1 VTNQIDELIAR
12 GEIGG
17 RTVRILET
25 GEVDC
30 HAYPVAPLAPGHVR
44 VRTVTSAIS
53 PGTEMTYLGAGAT
66 NPYLHKRWDAD
77 LRLFV
82 AGKPSVDYPIV
93 FGYRAAGKVVE
104 SAAAAVPVGTRIYGK
119 WRHTELVALPVD
131 AALDQRIPDPL
142 SFDDAVDLAQ
152 MAPIGMNAIAYA
164 GDELGGMPT
173 VVFGAGPV
181 GLIVAQLA
189 AASGASA
196 VHVVDRLASRLAIAK
211 TCGLDTLLSADGVD
225 VAREL
230 KLRLGAEGIAIVF
243 ECTGSTRALQEA
255 IRTVRRRG
263 RVVAVG
269 FYQGE
274 AAGLFLGDEFH
285 HNGVEI
291 RSAQIGNIHPA
302 WSLALLRARV
312 IEMAVSGRVALG
324 SLPRVTFPVEKA
336 AEAFASIKNPDAVL
350 QAALAYE
357 ETARSGKTRL

>member
-1 VTNQIDELIAR
+1 MTTEIDELIAR
-12 GEIGG
+12 GALGG
-17 RTVRILET
+17 RTVRILES

-30 HAYPVAPLAPGHVR
+30 HEYPVAPLAPEHVR

-53 PGTEMTYLGAGAT
+53 PGTEMTYIGAGAT
-66 NPYLHKRWDAD
+66 NPYLHKRWDPD
-77 LRLFV
+77 LRVFV
-82 AGKPSVDYPIV
+82 PGRPSVEYPIV
-93 FGYRAAGKVVE
+93 FGYRAAGKVTE
-104 SAAAAVPVGTRIYGK
+104 SAVAAVPVGTRIYGK
-119 WRHTELVALPVD
+119 WRHTELVALPADV
-131 AALDQRIPDPL
+131 AGDQRIPDGL
-142 SFDDAVDLAQ
+142 SFDDGVDLAQ

-164 GDELGGMPT
+164 GEELRGTPT

-196 VHVVDRLASRLAIAK
+196 VHVVDRLASRLQIAK
-211 TCGLDTLLSADGVD
+211 TCRLDTLLSADGVD

-230 KLRLGAEGIAIVF
+230 KLRLGAEGIAVVF

-274 AAGLFLGDEFH
+274 AAGLYLGDEFH

-302 WSLALLRARV
+302 WSMATLRARV
-312 IEMAVSGRVALG
+312 IELAASGHLILG
-324 SLPRVTFPVEKA
+324 DLPRVTFPVEKA
-336 AEAFASIKNPDAVL
+336 AEAFAAVTKPASVL
-350 QAALAYE
+350 QAALAY
-357 ETARSGKTRL
+357 

>member
-1 VTNQIDELIAR
+1 MNPRHIEELIAR

-17 RTVRILET
+17 RTVRILES

-30 HAYPVAPLAPGHVR
+30 HEYPVAQLAPAHVR
-44 VRTVTSAIS
+44 VRTVRSAIS
-53 PGTEMTYLGAGAT
+53 PGTEMTYVGTGAT
-66 NPYLHKRWDAD
+66 NPFLKKRWDAD
-77 LRLFV
+77 LRIFV
-82 AGKPSVDYPIV
+82 AGNPSVEYPIV
-93 FGYRAAGKVVE
+93 FGYRAAGNVVE
-104 SAAAAVPVGTRIYGK
+104 SAGSAVPVGTRVYGK
-119 WRHTELVALPVD
+119 WRHTELVALPIDV
-131 AALDQRIPDPL
+131 AVDQRIPDGL
-142 SFDDAVDLAQ
+142 SFDDGVDLGQ

-164 GDELGGMPT
+164 GEELRGTPA
-173 VVFGAGPV
+173 VVFGAGPI

-196 VHVVDRLASRLAIAK
+196 VHVVDRLASRVEIAK
-211 TCGLDTLLSADGVD
+211 TCGLDTLHSPEGVD

-230 KLRLGAEGIAIVF
+230 KLRLGADVIAVVF

-291 RSAQIGNIHPA
+291 RSAQIGNIHPD
-302 WSLALLRARV
+302 WSMATLRARV
-312 IEMAVSGRVALG
+312 IELALG
-324 SLPRVTFPVEKA
+324 GSLALGGLPRVTLPVEKA
-336 AEAFASIKNPDAVL
+336 AEAFAAMKKPDTVL
-350 QAALAYE
+350 QAALAY
-357 ETARSGKTRL
+357 

>member
-1 VTNQIDELIAR
+1 
-12 GEIGG
+12 
-17 RTVRILET
+17 VRILES

-30 HAYPVAPLAPGHVR
+30 HEYPVAPLASGYVR

-53 PGTEMTYLGAGAT
+53 PGTEMTYIGAGAT
-66 NPYLHKRWDAD
+66 NPYLHKRWDPS
-77 LRLFV
+77 LRIFV
-82 AGKPSVDYPIV
+82 AGRPSVEYPIV
-93 FGYRAAGKVVE
+93 FGYRAAGKVVK
-104 SAAAAVPVGTRIYGK
+104 SADTSVPVGTRVYGK
-119 WRHTELVALPVD
+119 WRHTELVAL
-131 AALDQRIPDPL
+131 AADVASAQRIPDAL
-142 SFDDAVDLAQ
+142 SFDDGVDLAQ

-164 GDELGGMPT
+164 GDELRGTPA

-196 VHVVDRLASRLAIAK
+196 VYVVDRIASRLEIAESR
-211 TCGLDTLLSADGVD
+211 GLDTLLSAEGVD
-225 VAREL
+225 VARGL
-230 KLRLGAEGIAIVF
+230 KLRLGAEGVAVVF
-243 ECTGSTRALQEA
+243 ECTGSARALHDA

-302 WSLALLRARV
+302 WSMALLRARV
-312 IEMAVSGRVALG
+312 IELALAGRIALG
-324 SLPRVTFPVEKA
+324 RLPRVMFPVEKA
-336 AEAFASIKNPDAVL
+336 ADAFAAVRKPETVL
-350 QAALAYE
+350 QAALAY
-357 ETARSGKTRL
+357 

>member
-1 VTNQIDELIAR
+1 VTTQIDELVAR

-30 HAYPVAPLAPGHVR
+30 HEYPVAALPPGHVR
-44 VRTVTSAIS
+44 VKTVKSAIS
-53 PGTEMTYLGAGAT
+53 PGTEMTYLGTGAT

-77 LRLFV
+77 LRIFV
-82 AGKPSVDYPIV
+82 PGKRSVEYPIV
-93 FGYRAAGKVVE
+93 FGYRAAGEVVE
-104 SAAAAVPVGTRIYGK
+104 SGEPTVPRGTPVYGK
-119 WRHTELVALPVD
+119 WRHTEFVSLPAEVA
-131 AALDQRIPDPL
+131 ADQRIPVGV
-142 SFDDAVDLAQ
+142 SVDDAVDLGQ

-164 GDELGGMPT
+164 GDELRGVPA

-189 AASGASA
+189 AASGAVE
-196 VHVVDRLASRLAIAK
+196 VHVVDRLASRLEVAR
-211 TCGLDTLLSADGVD
+211 TCALETLLAAEGVD

-230 KLRLGAEGIAIVF
+230 KLRLGAESVAVAF

-274 AAGLFLGDEFH
+274 ATGLFLGDEFH

-291 RSAQIGNIHPA
+291 RSAQIGNIHPDRTLA
-302 WSLALLRARV
+302 ELRREVLALLLD
-312 IEMAVSGRVALG
+312 GRLALG
-324 SLPRVTFPVEKA
+324 GLPRRTFPVEEVDK
-336 AEAFASIKNPDAVL
+336 AFAVVRTPA
-350 QAALAYE
+350 AALQVALTY
-357 ETARSGKTRL
+357 

>member
-1 VTNQIDELIAR
+1 VTTEIDELIAR
-12 GEIGG
+12 GAIGG
-17 RTVRILET
+17 RTVRILES
-25 GEVDC
+25 GDVDC
-30 HAYPVAPLAPGHVR
+30 HEYPAAPLPPGHVR

-53 PGTEMTYLGAGAT
+53 PGTEMTYIGAGAT
-66 NPYLHKRWDAD
+66 NPYLHKRWDPD
-77 LRLFV
+77 LRIFV
-82 AGKPSVDYPIV
+82 AGRPSVGYPIV
-93 FGYRAAGKVVE
+93 FGYRASGNVVE
-104 SAAAAVPVGTRIYGK
+104 STATAVPVGTRVYGK
-119 WRHTELVALPVD
+119 WRHTELVAL
-131 AALDQRIPDPL
+131 AADVAAEQRIPDGL
-142 SFDDAVDLAQ
+142 SFDDAVDLGQ
-152 MAPIGMNAIAYA
+152 MAPIAMNAVAYA
-164 GDELGGMPT
+164 GEELRGTPT

-196 VHVVDRLASRLAIAK
+196 VHVVDRFASRLEIAK
-211 TCGLDTLLSADGVD
+211 TCRLDTLLSADGVD

-230 KLRLGAEGIAIVF
+230 KRRLGAEGIAVVF

-302 WSLALLRARV
+302 WSTALLRARV
-312 IEMAVSGRVALG
+312 IEFAVAGRVALG
-324 SLPRVTFPVEKA
+324 GLPRVTFPVEKA
-336 AEAFASIKNPDAVL
+336 ADAFAAIKNPEAVL
-350 QAALAYE
+350 QAAFAY
-357 ETARSGKTRL
+357 

>member
-1 VTNQIDELIAR
+1 VTAEIEGLIAR

-17 RTVRILET
+17 RTVRILES

-30 HAYPVAPLAPGHVR
+30 HEYPVAPLAPGHVR

-53 PGTEMTYLGAGAT
+53 PGTEMTYVGAGAT
-66 NPYLHKRWDAD
+66 NPYLHKRWDPD
-77 LRLFV
+77 LRVFV
-82 AGKPSVDYPIV
+82 PGRPSVEYPIV
-93 FGYRAAGKVVE
+93 FGYRAAGKVTE
-104 SAAAAVPVGTRIYGK
+104 SAVPAVPVGTRIYGK
-119 WRHTELVALPVD
+119 WRHTELVALPADV
-131 AALDQRIPDPL
+131 AGDQRIPDGL
-142 SFDDAVDLAQ
+142 SFDDGVDLAQ

-164 GDELGGMPT
+164 GEELRGTPT

-196 VHVVDRLASRLAIAK
+196 VHVVDRLASRLQIAK
-211 TCGLDTLLSADGVD
+211 TCRLDTLLSADGVD

-230 KLRLGAEGIAIVF
+230 KRRLGAEGIAVVF

-291 RSAQIGNIHPA
+291 RSAQIGNIHPT
-302 WSLALLRARV
+302 WSMATLRARV
-312 IEMAVSGRVALG
+312 IELAASGHLILG
-324 SLPRVTFPVEKA
+324 DLPRVTFPVERA
-336 AEAFASIKNPDAVL
+336 AEAFAAVTKPASVL
-350 QAALAYE
+350 QAALGY
-357 ETARSGKTRL
+357 

>member
-1 VTNQIDELIAR
+1 VTSPIDDLIAR

-17 RTVRILET
+17 RTVRILEN

-30 HAYPVAPLAPGHVR
+30 HEYPVAPLAPGHVR
-44 VRTVTSAIS
+44 VRTVSSAIS
-53 PGTEMTYLGAGAT
+53 PGTEMTYIGAGAT
-66 NPYLHKRWDAD
+66 NPYLHKRWDPE
-77 LRLFV
+77 LRVFLP
-82 AGKPSVDYPIV
+82 GKPSVEYPIV
-93 FGYRAAGKVVE
+93 FGYRAAGRVVD
-104 SAAAAVPVGTRIYGK
+104 SATPAAPVGTRVYGK
-119 WRHTELVALPVD
+119 WRHTELVALPADVAID
-131 AALDQRIPDPL
+131 ERVPDGL
-142 SFDDAVDLAQ
+142 TFEDAVDLGQ

-164 GDELGGMPT
+164 GEELHGTPT
-173 VVFGAGPV
+173 VIFGAGPV

-196 VHVVDRLASRLAIAK
+196 VHVVDRLASRLEIAK
-211 TCGLDTLLSADGVD
+211 TCRLETLLSADGVD

-230 KLRLGAEGIAIVF
+230 KRRLGAEGIAVVF

-263 RVVAVG
+263 RVIAVG

-302 WSLALLRARV
+302 WSMSSLRARV
-312 IEMAVSGRVALG
+312 IELALG
-324 SLPRVTFPVEKA
+324 GHLTLGGLPRVTFPVEKA
-336 AEAFASIKNPDAVL
+336 ADAFAAVKRPEMVL
-350 QAALAYE
+350 QAALAY
-357 ETARSGKTRL
+357 

>member
-1 VTNQIDELIAR
+1 MN
-12 GEIGG
+12 
-17 RTVRILET
+17 
-25 GEVDC
+25 
-30 HAYPVAPLAPGHVR
+30 
-44 VRTVTSAIS
+44 SAIS
-53 PGTEMTYLGAGAT
+53 PGTEMTYIGAGAT
-66 NPYLHKRWDAD
+66 NPFLKKRWDPD

-82 AGKPSVDYPIV
+82 AGSPSVEYPIV

-104 SAAAAVPVGTRIYGK
+104 SAAPAVPVGTRIYGK
-119 WRHTELVALPVD
+119 WRHTELVALAVEV
-131 AALDQRIPDPL
+131 AVEQRVPDGL
-142 SFDDAVDLAQ
+142 TFDDAVDLGQ
-152 MAPIGMNAIAYA
+152 MAPIAMNAIAYA
-164 GDELGGMPT
+164 GDELRGTPA

-181 GLIVAQLA
+181 GLIVAQIA

-196 VHVVDRLASRLAIAK
+196 VHVVDRIASRLEVARSR
-211 TCGLDTLLSADGVD
+211 GLETLLSADGVD

-230 KLRLGAEGIAIVF
+230 KLRLGAEGVAVVF

-302 WSLALLRARV
+302 WSMALLRARV
-312 IEMAVSGRVALG
+312 IELALAGRLALG

-336 AEAFASIKNPDAVL
+336 AEAFAAIKKPDTVL
-350 QAALAYE
+350 QAALAY
-357 ETARSGKTRL
+357 

>member
-1 VTNQIDELIAR
+1 LTPRHIEDLVAR

-17 RTVRILET
+17 RTVRILEG

-30 HAYPVAPLAPGHVR
+30 HQYRVAPLLQGHVR

-53 PGTEMTYLGAGAT
+53 PGTEMTYVGSGAT
-66 NPYLHKRWDAD
+66 NPYLHKRWHPD
-77 LRLFV
+77 LRVFV
-82 AGKPSVDYPIV
+82 AGTPSVEYPIV
-93 FGYRAAGKVVE
+93 FGYRAAGRVVE
-104 SAAAAVPVGTRIYGK
+104 SAAQAAPVGTVVYGK
-119 WRHTELVALPVD
+119 WRHTEFVALPVD
-131 AALDQRIPDPL
+131 VVVEQRVPEGL
-142 SFDDAVDLAQ
+142 TFDDAVDLAQ

-164 GDELGGMPT
+164 GEELRGTPA

-196 VHVVDRLASRLAIAK
+196 VHVVDRVASRLTIAK
-211 TCGLDTLLSADGVD
+211 AHGLDTLLSADGVD

-230 KLRLGAEGIAIVF
+230 KQRLGAEGVAVSF

-274 AAGLFLGDEFH
+274 AGGLFLGDEFH

-291 RSAQIGNIHPA
+291 RSAQIGNIHPG
-302 WSLALLRARV
+302 WSMATLRARV
-312 IEMAVSGRVALG
+312 IELALSGRLALG
-324 SLPRVTFPVEKA
+324 RLPRVTFPVDNA
-336 AEAFASIKNPDAVL
+336 ADAFAAIKKPDTVL
-350 QAALAYE
+350 QAALAY
-357 ETARSGKTRL
+357 

>member
-1 VTNQIDELIAR
+1 LTTQIDGLIAR

-30 HAYPVAPLAPGHVR
+30 HEYPVGPLAPGHVR

-53 PGTEMTYLGAGAT
+53 PGTEMTYVGAGAT
-66 NPYLHKRWDAD
+66 NPFLKKRWDPD
-77 LRLFV
+77 LRIFV
-82 AGKPSVDYPIV
+82 PGAPSVEYPIV
-93 FGYRAAGKVVE
+93 FGYRAAGEVIE
-104 SAAAAVPVGTRIYGK
+104 SAVSAVPVGARVYGK
-119 WRHTELVALPVD
+119 WRHTELVAVASD
-131 AALDQRIPDPL
+131 VAAEQRIPDAL
-142 SFDDAVDLAQ
+142 SFDDGVDLGQ
-152 MAPIGMNAIAYA
+152 MAPIGMNAIAYG
-164 GDELGGMPT
+164 GDELRGTPT

-196 VHVVDRLASRLAIAK
+196 VHVVDRLASRLEIARS
-211 TCGLDTLLSADGVD
+211 CGLETLLSADGVD

-230 KLRLGAEGIAIVF
+230 KLRLGGEAIAVVF
-243 ECTGSTRALQEA
+243 ECTGSAHALQEA
-255 IRTVRRRG
+255 IRTARRRG

-274 AAGLFLGDEFH
+274 ASGLFLGDEFH

-302 WSLALLRARV
+302 WSMAMLRARV
-312 IEMAVSGRVALG
+312 IELAANGRLTLG
-324 SLPRVTFPVEKA
+324 RLPRVTFPIEKA
-336 AEAFASIKNPDAVL
+336 AEAFAATRRPDTVL
-350 QAALAYE
+350 QAALAY
-357 ETARSGKTRL
+357 G

>member
-1 VTNQIDELIAR
+1 MTSPIDDLIAR

-17 RTVRILET
+17 RTVRILEN

-30 HAYPVAPLAPGHVR
+30 HEYPVAPLAPGHVR
-44 VRTVTSAIS
+44 VRTVSSAIS
-53 PGTEMTYLGAGAT
+53 PGTEMTYIGAGAT
-66 NPYLHKRWDAD
+66 NPYLHKRWDPE
-77 LRLFV
+77 LRVFLP
-82 AGKPSVDYPIV
+82 GKPSVEYPIV
-93 FGYRAAGKVVE
+93 FGYRAAGRVVD
-104 SAAAAVPVGTRIYGK
+104 SATPAAPVGTRVYGK
-119 WRHTELVALPVD
+119 WRHTELVALPADVAID
-131 AALDQRIPDPL
+131 ERVPDGL
-142 SFDDAVDLAQ
+142 TFEDAVDLGQ

-164 GDELGGMPT
+164 GEELHGTPT
-173 VVFGAGPV
+173 VIFGAGPV

-196 VHVVDRLASRLAIAK
+196 VHVVDRLASRLEIAK
-211 TCGLDTLLSADGVD
+211 TCRLETLLSADGVD

-230 KLRLGAEGIAIVF
+230 KRRLGAEGIAVVF

-263 RVVAVG
+263 RVIAVG

-302 WSLALLRARV
+302 WSMSSLRARV
-312 IEMAVSGRVALG
+312 IELALG
-324 SLPRVTFPVEKA
+324 GHLTLGGLPRVTFPVEKA
-336 AEAFASIKNPDAVL
+336 ADAFAAVKRPEMVL
-350 QAALAYE
+350 QAALAY
-357 ETARSGKTRL
+357 

>member
-1 VTNQIDELIAR
+1 MTSQIDELISR

-25 GEVDC
+25 GDVDC
-30 HAYPVAPLAPGHVR
+30 HAYPVAPLQTGHVR

-53 PGTEMTYLGAGAT
+53 PGTEMTYIGAGAT
-66 NPYLHKRWDAD
+66 NPYLHKRWDSD
-77 LRLFV
+77 FRVFV
-82 AGKPSVDYPIV
+82 AGKPSVEYPIV
-93 FGYRAAGKVVE
+93 FGYRAAGEVVD
-104 SAAAAVPVGTRIYGK
+104 SAGSTVPVGTRVYGK
-119 WRHTELVALPVD
+119 WRHTELVALPAEV
-131 AALDQRIPDPL
+131 AMEQRIPDGL
-142 SFDDAVDLAQ
+142 SFDDGVDLAQ

-164 GDELGGMPT
+164 GDELRGSPT

-189 AASGASA
+189 SRSGASA
-196 VHVVDRLASRLAIAK
+196 VHVVDRLASRLEMAK
-211 TCGLDTLLSADGVD
+211 TCGLDMLLAADGVD

-230 KLRLGAEGIAIVF
+230 KRRLGAEGIAVAF
-243 ECTGSTRALQEA
+243 ECSGSTRALQEA

-302 WSLALLRARV
+302 WSMPSLRARV
-312 IEMAVSGRVALG
+312 IELALG
-324 SLPRVTFPVEKA
+324 GRLSLGGLPRVTFPVEKA
-336 AEAFASIKNPDAVL
+336 ADAFAAMKNPDSLL
-350 QAALAYE
+350 QAALAY
-357 ETARSGKTRL
+357 

>member
-1 VTNQIDELIAR
+1 MTSPIDDLIAR

-17 RTVRILET
+17 RTVRILEN

-30 HAYPVAPLAPGHVR
+30 HEYPVAPLAPGQVR
-44 VRTVTSAIS
+44 VRTVSSAIS
-53 PGTEMTYLGAGAT
+53 PGTEMTYIGAGAT
-66 NPYLHKRWDAD
+66 NPYLHKRWDPE
-77 LRLFV
+77 LRVFV
-82 AGKPSVDYPIV
+82 PGKPSVEYPIV
-93 FGYRAAGKVVE
+93 FGYRAAGRVVD
-104 SAAAAVPVGTRIYGK
+104 SATPGAPVGTRVYGK
-119 WRHTELVALPVD
+119 WRHTELVALPADVAID
-131 AALDQRIPDPL
+131 ERVPDGL
-142 SFDDAVDLAQ
+142 TFEDAVDLGQ

-164 GDELGGMPT
+164 GEELHGTPT
-173 VVFGAGPV
+173 VIFGAGPV

-196 VHVVDRLASRLAIAK
+196 VHVVDRLASRLEVAK
-211 TCGLDTLLSADGVD
+211 TCRLETLLSADGVD

-230 KLRLGAEGIAIVF
+230 KRRLGAEGIAVVF

-263 RVVAVG
+263 RVIAVG

-302 WSLALLRARV
+302 WSMSSLRARV
-312 IEMAVSGRVALG
+312 IELALG
-324 SLPRVTFPVEKA
+324 GHLTLGGLPRVTFPVEKA
-336 AEAFASIKNPDAVL
+336 ADAFAAVKKPEMVL
-350 QAALAYE
+350 QAALAY
-357 ETARSGKTRL
+357 

>member
-1 VTNQIDELIAR
+1 
-12 GEIGG
+12 
-17 RTVRILET
+17 VRILES
-25 GEVDC
+25 GAVDC
-30 HAYPVAPLAPGHVR
+30 HEYPVAPLAPGYVR

-53 PGTEMTYLGAGAT
+53 PGTEMTYVGAGAT
-66 NPYLHKRWDAD
+66 NPYLHKRWDPD
-77 LRLFV
+77 LRIFV
-82 AGKPSVDYPIV
+82 SGKPSVEYPIV

-104 SAAAAVPVGTRIYGK
+104 SADTSVPVGTRVYGK
-119 WRHTELVALPVD
+119 WRHTELVALPADV
-131 AALDQRIPDPL
+131 ASEQRIPDAL
-142 SFDDAVDLAQ
+142 SFDDGVDLAQ

-164 GDELGGMPT
+164 GDELRGTPA

-196 VHVVDRLASRLAIAK
+196 VHVVDRIASRLEIAESR
-211 TCGLDTLLSADGVD
+211 GLDTLVSAEGVD
-225 VAREL
+225 VARGL
-230 KLRLGAEGIAIVF
+230 KLRLGAEGVAVVF
-243 ECTGSTRALQEA
+243 ECTGSARALHEA

-302 WSLALLRARV
+302 WSMALLRARV
-312 IEMAVSGRVALG
+312 IELALAGRIALG
-324 SLPRVTFPVEKA
+324 RLPRVMFPVEKA
-336 AEAFASIKNPDAVL
+336 ADAFAAVRKPETVL
-350 QAALAYE
+350 QAALAY
-357 ETARSGKTRL
+357 

>member
-1 VTNQIDELIAR
+1 MTTQIDDLIAR

-17 RTVRILET
+17 RTVRILES

-30 HAYPVAPLAPGHVR
+30 HEYPVAPLAPGHVR
-44 VRTVTSAIS
+44 VRTTNSAIS
-53 PGTEMTYLGAGAT
+53 PGTEMTYIGAGAT
-66 NPYLHKRWDAD
+66 NPFLKKRWDPE
-77 LRLFV
+77 LRVFL
-82 AGKPSVDYPIV
+82 AGSPSAEYPIV

-104 SAAAAVPVGTRIYGK
+104 SAAPAVPVGTRIYGK
-119 WRHTELVALPVD
+119 WRHTELVAL
-131 AALDQRIPDPL
+131 AADVAVEQRVPDGL
-142 SFDDAVDLAQ
+142 SFDDAVDLGQ
-152 MAPIGMNAIAYA
+152 MAPIAMNAVAYA
-164 GDELGGMPT
+164 GDELRGTPA

-196 VHVVDRLASRLAIAK
+196 VHVVDRIESRLEIARSR
-211 TCGLDTLLSADGVD
+211 GLETLLSAEGVD

-230 KLRLGAEGIAIVF
+230 KLRLGAEGVAVVF
-243 ECTGSTRALQEA
+243 ECAGSTRALQEA

-302 WSLALLRARV
+302 WSMALLRARV
-312 IEMAVSGRVALG
+312 IEMALAGRLALG

-336 AEAFASIKNPDAVL
+336 AEAFAAIKKPDTVL
-350 QAALAYE
+350 QATLAY
-357 ETARSGKTRL
+357 

>member
-1 VTNQIDELIAR
+1 VAR

-30 HAYPVAPLAPGHVR
+30 HEYPVAPLAPGHVR
-44 VRTVTSAIS
+44 VRTATSAIS

-66 NPYLHKRWDAD
+66 NPFLHKRWDAD

-82 AGKPSVDYPIV
+82 PGKASVEYPIV
-93 FGYRAAGKVVE
+93 FGYRAAGAVVE
-104 SAAAAVPVGTRIYGK
+104 SVVASVPVGTRVYGK
-119 WRHTELVALPVD
+119 WRHTELVALS
-131 AALDQRIPDPL
+131 AELASEQRIPDGV
-142 SFDDAVDLAQ
+142 SFDDAVDLGQ

-164 GDELGGMPT
+164 GDELRGT
-173 VVFGAGPV
+173 SAVVFGAGPV

-189 AASGASA
+189 VASGAAA
-196 VHVVDRLASRLAIAK
+196 VHVVDRLASRLEIARA
-211 TCGLDTLLSADGVD
+211 CRLDTLLSADGVD

-230 KLRLGAEGIAIVF
+230 KLRLGAEGVAVAF

-291 RSAQIGNIHPA
+291 RSAQIGNIHPDRT
-302 WSLALLRARV
+302 LADLRREVITLLRDRRLV
-312 IEMAVSGRVALG
+312 LG
-324 SLPRVTFPVEKA
+324 GLPRLVFPVEEVGK
-336 AEAFASIKNPDAVL
+336 AFAVVRTPAAAL
-350 QAALAYE
+350 QVALAY
-357 ETARSGKTRL
+357 